1 MIHALQM
8 RLEEILEILD
18 FMVICGNASILA
30 QCRFAALHGKTQEI
44 FKSAR
49 TSIVSQYG
57 KSA

>member
-8 RLEEILEILD
+8 RLEEILD
-18 FMVICGNASILA
+18 FMVVCGNASIKA
-30 QCRFAALHGKTQEI
+30 PCRFAALHGKTQEI